1 MVALG
6 MPPVSKTESS
16 STPAACVT
24 YSDDC
29 AWAVQSNEHGMS
41 LVSILTFFPV
51 TVGGSK
57 FQSDVCKGYECGTT
71 HTLRGPNLFKLSCDS
86 KSKRLPNIFQT
97 AVSLKCS

>member
-1 MVALG
+1 MA
-6 MPPVSKTESS
+6 PESKTESS

-24 YSDDC
+24 YSDDY
-29 AWAVQSNEHGMS
+29 AWLFQSNERGMS
-41 LVSILTFFPV
+41 LAFVLTGQPE

-71 HTLRGPNLFKLSCDS
+71 HKLRGPNLFKLSCFS
-86 KSKRLPNIFQT
+86 KSKSVLNIFQT